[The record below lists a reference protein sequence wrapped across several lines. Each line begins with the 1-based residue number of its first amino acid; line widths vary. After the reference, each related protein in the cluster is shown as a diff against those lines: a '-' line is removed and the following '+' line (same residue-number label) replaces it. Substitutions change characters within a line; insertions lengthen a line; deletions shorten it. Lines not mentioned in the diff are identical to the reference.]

1 MPSARA
7 VFFDLD
13 GTLLDTLEDIAD
25 AVNAALASMGAPAHE
40 VQAYRRLVGSGVGTL
55 AHQALPQGSRDAATA
70 AECQARLI
78 REYGSRWDAKTRPYP
93 GVPELLDALSER
105 GLPLAILSNKPD
117 AFTKRM
123 AEKMLGAWRWAAV
136 EGARDGVPVKPDP
149 TLALEAA
156 GTVGLPP
163 SSIIYVG
170 DSGTDVHTARAAG
183 MIPAGAL
190 WGFRPWE
197 LEESGIPILLD
208 HPLDLLKHLD
218 WEK

>member
-1 MPSARA
+1 

-25 AVNAALASMGAPAHE
+25 SVNAALLSLGAPAHE

-55 AHQALPQGSRDAATA
+55 AHQALPPDRRDPSDV
-70 AECQARLI
+70 AECHARLI

-93 GVPELLDALSER
+93 GVPELLDALSGR
-105 GLPLAILSNKPD
+105 RLPLAILSNKPD
-117 AFTKRM
+117 AFTKQM

-136 EGARDGVPVKPDP
+136 EGARDGVPVKPNP
-149 TLALEAA
+149 ILALEAA
-156 GTVGLPP
+156 GRVGLPP

-170 DSGTDVHTARAAG
+170 DSGTDVDTARAAG

-197 LEESGIPILLD
+197 LEESGISILLS
-208 HPLDLLKHLD
+208 HPLDLLRHLGSG
-218 WEK
+218 E

>member
-1 MPSARA
+1 MGSIAA

-25 AVNAALASMGAPAHE
+25 ATNAALQSLGAPPHP

-55 AHQALPQGSRDAATA
+55 AHMALPPGRRDPETA
-70 AECQARLI
+70 AECQRRLI
-78 REYGSRWDAKTRPYP
+78 GEYGSRWDAKTRPYS
-93 GVPELLDALSER
+93 GVPELLDALADR
-105 GLPLAILSNKPD
+105 ALPVAILSNKPD

-123 AEKMLGAWRWAAV
+123 AEKMLGRWAWAAV

-156 GTVGLPP
+156 GKVGLPP
-163 SSIIYVG
+163 STIIYVG
-170 DSGTDVHTARAAG
+170 DSGTDVDTARAAG
-183 MIPAGAL
+183 MVPAGAL

-197 LEESGIPILLD
+197 LEESGISILLS
-208 HPLDLLKHLD
+208 HPLDLLRHL
-218 WEK
+218 EGQG